1 MKNWK
6 MKLKYLVPAVGAS
19 TALMAFPAFA
29 EGTDTQTVVS
39 AADWSSVLTP
49 LTSQISVSTIV
60 AALAT
65 FIAAGIGLVFMW
77 WGVRKL
83 VRTVMSAFRKGK
95 LSV

>member
-1 MKNWK
+1 MLENLKTK
-6 MKLKYLVPAVGAS
+6 SKYLVPAVLGS
-19 TALMAFPAFA
+19 TSLMVFPAHAA
-29 EGTDTQTVVS
+29 EGTPVAPT
-39 AADWSSVLTP
+39 DWSAVLTAM
-49 LTSQISVSTIV
+49 TTQISVSTIV

-65 FIAAGIGLVFMW
+65 FITAGIGLVFMW

>member
-6 MKLKYLVPAVGAS
+6 MKLKYLVPVVGAS

-29 EGTDTQTVVS
+29 EGTDTQTVVT
-39 AADWSSVLTP
+39 AADWAPILTP
-49 LTSQISVSTIV
+49 LTAQITPTSIV

-65 FIAAGIGLVFMW
+65 FIATGIGLVFMW

>member
-29 EGTDTQTVVS
+29 EDTQSVIS
-39 AADWSSVLTP
+39 ASDWSSVLTP
-49 LTSQISVSTIV
+49 LTAQISVSTIV

>member
-1 MKNWK
+1 MKFYK
-6 MKLKYLVPAVGAS
+6 AKLKYLAPAVGAS

-29 EGTDTQTVVS
+29 EGESQTVVS
-39 AADWSSVLTP
+39 ASDWSSVLTP
-49 LTSQISVSTIV
+49 LTAQISPSSVV
-60 AALAT
+60 AAIAT

>member
-1 MKNWK
+1 MKFYK
-6 MKLKYLVPAVGAS
+6 EKLKYLAPAVGAS

-29 EGTDTQTVVS
+29 EGSQTVVS
-39 AADWSSVLTP
+39 ATDWSGVLTP
-49 LTSQISVSTIV
+49 LTAQISVSTIV
-60 AALAT
+60 GALAT
-65 FIAAGIGLVFMW
+65 FITAGIGLVFMW

>member
-1 MKNWK
+1 MLEN
-6 MKLKYLVPAVGAS
+6 LKTKSMYLVPAVFGS
-19 TALMAFPAFA
+19 TALMAFPARA
-29 EGTDTQTVVS
+29 EEAGSSVS
-39 AADWSSVLTP
+39 ATDWAAVLTAM
-49 LTSQISVSTIV
+49 TSQISVSTIV

-65 FIAAGIGLVFMW
+65 FITAGIGLVFMW